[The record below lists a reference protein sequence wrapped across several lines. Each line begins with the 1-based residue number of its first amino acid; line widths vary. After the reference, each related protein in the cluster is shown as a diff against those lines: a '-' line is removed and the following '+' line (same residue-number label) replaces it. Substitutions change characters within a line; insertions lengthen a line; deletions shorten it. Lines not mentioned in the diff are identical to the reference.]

1 MTQFNRNR
9 FLRLLKNDFLLN
21 KKKILIILGVIT
33 GLVFAIY
40 TLVGFGVVGA
50 DSIAGLNTDITKAPE
65 SLKKF
70 LAFFTHENVM
80 AVLTAASY
88 ASYVWGIASF
98 VIMTR
103 VFANLQDRKQ
113 EIDFLTLPATN
124 LEKWSSRV
132 AYVSL
137 ISIAGLVAHSLGYA
151 ISLLVIYPFNSGF
164 VNESLALYGSSG
176 VLEELGVTGLCK
188 NMYLPMV
195 YISYV
200 GLGMILIWAGTRFRR
215 NAWLYTALWGLGIYC
230 ALVVF
235 GALGM
240 GIYIATSGVFDH
252 VSDSGIIFTEIVNS
266 VMRIIVVLM
275 GLSFVVGLVLL
286 PRSYKRFCRR
296 QLEMNK

>member
-70 LAFFTHENVM
+70 LAFFTHENVV

-137 ISIAGLVAHSLGYA
+137 ISLAGLVAHSLGYA

-164 VNESLALYGSSG
+164 VNESLALYVPTDG
-176 VLEELGVTGLCK
+176 LYQLCWFRYDIDLGRNPFPSQCMVVYSIMGLRHILC
-188 NMYLPMV
+188 LIRV
-195 YISYV
+195 WS
-200 GLGMILIWAGTRFRR
+200 LGYGNLHSNFRCIRSCQRFR
-215 NAWLYTALWGLGIYC
+215 NHIY
-230 ALVVF
+230 
-235 GALGM
+235 
-240 GIYIATSGVFDH
+240 
-252 VSDSGIIFTEIVNS
+252 
-266 VMRIIVVLM
+266 
-275 GLSFVVGLVLL
+275 
-286 PRSYKRFCRR
+286 
-296 QLEMNK
+296 